1 MSPKHLDD
9 DSAITNNKLSRESA
23 LLNRH
28 NDDDSVGRK
37 ACDGPEEK
45 GKATTLSQHDR
56 RLEDEEESDESK
68 LEKGKDLEERKQRD
82 KDNDTADKNKYNDPD
97 KGKGKGNDTYKTKDK
112 DMARKRADSLRREA
126 EGKTKRSEQLSQ
138 VIGGTLITNIASGT
152 T

>member
-1 MSPKHLDD
+1 MSPIPLDD
-9 DSAITNNKLSRESA
+9 DNANNKHSHEST
-23 LLNRH
+23 LQNRH
-28 NDDDSVGRK
+28 NEDDSGGRK
-37 ACDGPEEK
+37 TCDGAEEK
-45 GKATTLSQHDR
+45 GKATTPSQHDR

-82 KDNDTADKNKYNDPD
+82 KDNDTADKDKYNDPD

-126 EGKTKRSEQLSQ
+126 EEKTKRSEQLSQ
-138 VIGGTLITNIASGT
+138 VIGGTSFTNIASGT

>member
-28 NDDDSVGRK
+28 NDDDSGGRK

-56 RLEDEEESDESK
+56 RLCEKNVKK
-68 LEKGKDLEERKQRD
+68 LRQ
-82 KDNDTADKNKYNDPD
+82 NKYFM
-97 KGKGKGNDTYKTKDK
+97 T
-112 DMARKRADSLRREA
+112 
-126 EGKTKRSEQLSQ
+126 
-138 VIGGTLITNIASGT
+138 
-152 T
+152 